1 MGTEDENELL
11 AYYKNSDAYFK
22 LSDRP
27 GLYFTSFCYIF
38 RVCCIGLDMFWF
50 NVINGTVAVSSH
62 QTTDARLCFAFDYMS
77 VSIYAFMLSL
87 IFILV
92 FRSESP
98 SNLPC
103 TRMCFLGVF

>member
-1 MGTEDENELL
+1 MNYWPTIKTVTLISNLVIDQ
-11 AYYKNSDAYFK
+11 ACI
-22 LSDRP
+22 
-27 GLYFTSFCYIF
+27 FCYIF